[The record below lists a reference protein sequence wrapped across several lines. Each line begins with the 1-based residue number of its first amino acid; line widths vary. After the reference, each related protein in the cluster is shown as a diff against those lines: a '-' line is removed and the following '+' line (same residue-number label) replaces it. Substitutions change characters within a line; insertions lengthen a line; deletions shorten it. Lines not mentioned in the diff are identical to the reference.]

1 MAIGRVFKIIGV
13 VFYLLFAFGPPIY
26 GGFIGAGIYS
36 AILWA
41 IGWTVL
47 TVVTN
52 GWRYPNAGM
61 FKSALVGMGFS
72 VLAFIPLNF
81 VGYWLSQPHAPP
93 STILISVCLA
103 YLYLG
108 FTTVMEGLSADP
120 VHTPMWAIRPTFGKM
135 IMVGATWI
143 CHPMLR
149 LRSARLS
156 RGRAIAFSLAEVA
169 CQMAAATAFIW
180 SCIWISNHFFENM
193 ILKIIADAIL
203 ITVGGAL
210 IAPILA
216 IVLVPLTLILL
227 CPLDLLF
234 PLKDDSTS

>member
-1 MAIGRVFKIIGV
+1 
-13 VFYLLFAFGPPIY
+13 
-26 GGFIGAGIYS
+26 
-36 AILWA
+36 
-41 IGWTVL
+41 
-47 TVVTN
+47 
-52 GWRYPNAGM
+52 
-61 FKSALVGMGFS
+61 MGFS
-72 VLAFIPLNF
+72 LLAFIPLTF
-81 VGYWLSQPHAPP
+81 VGYWLAQTHAPP

-108 FTTVMEGLSADP
+108 LTTVMEGLNANP
-120 VHTPMWAIRPTFGKM
+120 VGAPMWAIRPTFGKM
-135 IMVGATWI
+135 IVVGATWI

-149 LRSARLS
+149 HRSARVS
-156 RGRAIAFSLAEVA
+156 RYRAIAFSLAEVA
-169 CQMAAATAFIW
+169 IQMAAATAFIW
-180 SCIWISNHFFENM
+180 SCLWISNHFFENM

-234 PLKDDSTS
+234 PLKDDSTGTTTL